1 MSEPAPIRLVVL
13 FGGQSAEHDVSRI
26 SAASMLRAIDRR
38 RYEIEPIAI
47 RPDGSWHRS
56 DSTVA
61 ALAAAVP
68 STGDPDASHGAAGDD
83 RAWLP
88 DALDA
93 SGSEVSP
100 AEAMAPV
107 RADQPIVV
115 LPLLHGPRG
124 EDGTVQGLLELAGV
138 PYVGCGVLGS
148 ALNMD
153 KAMSKTVVAAAG
165 VPIVRHLSVRDVEI
179 DDAFIVRVADEL
191 GFPVFVK
198 PANMGSSVGI
208 NRADDRAGL
217 HEALAE
223 AARFDEW
230 IVVEEGV
237 DARELEVGVLG
248 YQEPRASVVGEIVPT
263 HDFYDYEDK
272 YLDGTAKMVIP
283 ADIPDEV
290 AAEARRLALRVFSD
304 LRCDGFARVDFF
316 YEEDGRGLLFNEIN
330 TIPGFTPFSMFP
342 SLWAAS
348 GLPYAELV
356 DELVDLALRR
366 FEHRNPHRR
375 QR

>member
-26 SAASMLRAIDRR
+26 SAASMLRAIDHS
-38 RYEIEPIAI
+38 RYDIEPIAI

-61 ALAAAVP
+61 ALASSGS
-68 STGDPDASHGAAGDD
+68 STDDPDSSAEAGGGAPE
-83 RAWLP
+83 LP

-93 SGSEVSP
+93 SGTEVSP
-100 AEAMAPV
+100 AEAMAPR
-107 RADQPIVV
+107 RADQPVVV

-138 PYVGCGVLGS
+138 PYVGCGVLSS

-153 KAMSKTVVAAAG
+153 KAMSKTIVAAAG
-165 VPIVRHLSVRDVEI
+165 IPIVRHLAVRDVEV
-179 DDAFIVRVADEL
+179 DDAFLARVRDEL

-208 NRADDRAGL
+208 NRADDPAELR
-217 HEALAE
+217 EALAE

-230 IVVEEGV
+230 LVVEEGV

-248 YQEPRASVVGEIVPT
+248 YQQARASVVGEIVPT

-283 ADIPDEV
+283 AAIPDDV
-290 AAEARRLALRVFSD
+290 ADEACRLALQVFAD

-348 GLPYAELV
+348 GLPYSRLV